1 MEQNEQFGNK
11 PAQAKSTCKNP
22 GQCSVVKTWP
32 FRLIFGLL
40 VATLIVAIVVVS
52 VRRGNGGSGI
62 NSGWRVATINLT
74 EDAECTDDNITD
86 YSGPGEVRCL
96 TDNDIQTIS
105 QATYDPMSTDEAENS
120 VNDNGELSLNNASDV
135 KRFLDYAITAKGS
148 SNLNVTL
155 SGQQFAST
163 IDTDGDD
170 YAYTFYINQPARAD
184 CYWNCPEG
192 VNCFVQ
198 PRRQV
203 EVGGKCG
210 DGEWYVE
217 TRGQTRAGELRISQ
231 SNPTVKLNNSG
242 KIHIDAYD
250 DIAETLV
257 HDAKRNLN
265 YVDFDGRYKA
275 LTN

>member
-1 MEQNEQFGNK
+1 MKQNEQFGDK
-11 PAQAKSTCKNP
+11 PAQAKSTCKKP
-22 GQCSVVKTWP
+22 GRCSVAKTWP

-40 VATLIVAIVVVS
+40 LATLIVAIVVVS
-52 VRRGNGGSGI
+52 VRRGNGGSSI

-74 EDAECTDDNITD
+74 EDAECTDDNIKD

-96 TDNDIQTIS
+96 TDDDIQTIS
-105 QATYDPMSTDEAENS
+105 QATYDPMSAGEAENS
-120 VNDNGELSLNNASDV
+120 VDDDSKLNLNNASDI
-135 KRFLDYAITAKGS
+135 KRFLDYAITANGS
-148 SNLNVTL
+148 SNLGVTL
-155 SGQQFAST
+155 SDQQFAST

-170 YAYTFYINQPARAD
+170 YVYTFYINRPVRAD

-275 LTN
+275 LIN